1 MPQLI
6 KYLMGVVDEITEEEN
21 IWLREEKL
29 FFSEQSSQSSN
40 EPLTT
45 TVFKDVRP
53 TYIISSLY
61 EPTDEMR
68 QLRLPL
74 LDWGSGTQWQTHSQE
89 GSFLFSLGLQDHP
102 SLDVLLHLM
111 QEADNSIREIAFRY
125 FIDHKTRYYG
135 DCNPED
141 FSNVAFIPAKRPDGT
156 EFLAKH
162 SQVYFDPGCAA
173 LGFAVAREDIREA
186 ALDKLN
192 ISRYLPAPVAIPALL
207 SRPPNTKEKAKEIF
221 EYLSNLQDISPTE
234 FQHLRDNNFIPAQEA
249 DSDQLIMIKPDQ
261 CYLSQERDSRKF
273 HSKIFIFIDFGARAN
288 YFLASCGVRNAP
300 SIDDIARIL
309 VEKPQQFLE
318 ACGGPSEFKQELKKI
333 AVLYREISNE
343 TKSLMAN
350 APILLSE
357 KKIARGLG
365 SSQDAES
372 STVSYSLLPPSH
384 ILIVDHPT
392 MYDQFCDIID
402 PAPQDDILEILYA
415 SLGSLP
421 LTEAIKEAYRPIGNM
436 RDITN
441 DPDLRNLIL
450 ERLILFS
457 HGRERSSNRISL
469 DWMESPSNFKVK
481 RVPQLALE
489 RSLEWNEQRVTKSSE
504 ASAGIVK
511 ERITGSLTLFIANN
525 IPLDWYEVANGLCK
539 EMIKRPK
546 DNDILL
552 LNTIL
557 STDLASLRRRGY
569 NVDRIL
575 NKRRSDREII
585 EYIREYATRS
595 PGNRATTN
603 ANKPSGNDSASSSK
617 NTFSIL
623 DAMASDTIREVDMG

>member
-261 CYLSQERDSRKF
+261 CYLSQE
-273 HSKIFIFIDFGARAN
+273 
-288 YFLASCGVRNAP
+288 
-300 SIDDIARIL
+300 
-309 VEKPQQFLE
+309 
-318 ACGGPSEFKQELKKI
+318 QE
-333 AVLYREISNE
+333 
-343 TKSLMAN
+343 
-350 APILLSE
+350 
-357 KKIARGLG
+357 
-365 SSQDAES
+365 
-372 STVSYSLLPPSH
+372 
-384 ILIVDHPT
+384 PT
-392 MYDQFCDIID
+392 
-402 PAPQDDILEILYA
+402 
-415 SLGSLP
+415 
-421 LTEAIKEAYRPIGNM
+421 
-436 RDITN
+436 
-441 DPDLRNLIL
+441 
-450 ERLILFS
+450 
-457 HGRERSSNRISL
+457 ISL
-469 DWMESPSNFKVK
+469 QVVVSEML
-481 RVPQLALE
+481 RAL
-489 RSLEWNEQRVTKSSE
+489 
-504 ASAGIVK
+504 
-511 ERITGSLTLFIANN
+511 
-525 IPLDWYEVANGLCK
+525 
-539 EMIKRPK
+539 
-546 DNDILL
+546 
-552 LNTIL
+552 
-557 STDLASLRRRGY
+557 
-569 NVDRIL
+569 
-575 NKRRSDREII
+575 
-585 EYIREYATRS
+585 
-595 PGNRATTN
+595 TT
-603 ANKPSGNDSASSSK
+603 
-617 NTFSIL
+617 
-623 DAMASDTIREVDMG
+623 